1 MHNVILNE
9 NGLNLK
15 VRWLSA
21 VLTPTNRKIVPS
33 LDELSS
39 FALDIQEGAAS
50 MSLDDLAAAL
60 NSSLLKSSALKDAH
74 LSQSGSQLKLNGTL
88 QKGFPFPIEVNG
100 DIDASPDGRVHI
112 HMAKI
117 RVLKLPVKALMKVLD
132 IKTADMVDPKGSK
145 GIEVKGDDIY
155 IDPEQVLPEPR
166 KRGKLTAVRLDS
178 GSVLAFYGN
187 SRTDIIKT
195 KEWRNFISIR
205 GGSLQMGKLIMNYAD
220 IVMIDLSR
228 DDWFDFNLSNYQ
240 QQLTSGF
247 IRMTPQA
254 GLRVFM
260 PDSSKVP
267 ANAANDQI
275 RLQWMKNRNQPPP
288 SDLLP

>member
-1 MHNVILNE
+1 VKMR
-9 NGLNLK
+9 
-15 VRWLSA
+15 VRWLRGI
-21 VLTPTNRKIVPS
+21 LTPTNRKIIPS
-33 LDELSS
+33 FDEPGS
-39 FALDIQEGAAS
+39 FALNIQEGAAS
-50 MSLDDLAAAL
+50 IGVDDLGAAL
-60 NSSLLKSSALKDAH
+60 NSSLLKSSALKDVK

-88 QKGFPFPIEVNG
+88 QKGFPLPIEVNA

-117 RVLKLPVKALMKVLD
+117 RVLKMPVKTLMKVLD

-145 GIEVKGDDIY
+145 GIEVRGDDIY

-166 KRGKLTAVRLDS
+166 KRGKLTAVRLES

-187 SRTDIIKT
+187 SRTDIVKT

-205 GGSLQMGKLIMNYAD
+205 GGSLEMGKLTMNYAD

-228 DDWFDFNLSNYQ
+228 DDWFEFDLTNYQ
-240 QQLTSGF
+240 QQLTNGF

-260 PDSSKVP
+260 PSSSKVP
-267 ANAANDQI
+267 AKAGNNVTH
-275 RLQWMKNRNQPPP
+275 LQWMKNRNQAPPN
-288 SDLLP
+288 DLVP